1 MPNSIELIDIVWRFS
16 GFDPNGVVIE
26 FEFAG
31 PTSSTETTPFRE
43 IAIVGRDQFR
53 CNYIILNHSVS
64 RIHAELKYIY
74 GQGLAITDLGSS
86 NGTFLNDEQIADD
99 YYLLS
104 TGDSVR
110 FGEIDMTVSIR
121 T

>member
-16 GFDPNGVVIE
+16 GFDPSGIVIE

-43 IAIVGRDQFR
+43 NAIIGRDQLK
-53 CNYIILNHSVS
+53 CNYAILNHSVS

-74 GQGLAITDLGSS
+74 GQGLVISDLGSS
-86 NGTFLNDEQIADD
+86 NGTFLNDEQITNE
-99 YYLLS
+99 YYLLT
-104 TGDSVR
+104 TGDNVR
-110 FGEIDMTVSIR
+110 LGEIELTVSIR
-121 T
+121 S